1 MYIPDTIGI
10 ERQKFFTREREFN
23 NFTTLTEGDLFQI
36 KSDVTD
42 FVARI
47 KSYYKTPYWQS
58 TLYEKVLEFINH
70 QKRNSYYNTFDKKVI
85 FLIFALDP
93 DLLMYKIYLSTGNND
108 KEYNKKL
115 SVIGINDN
123 KILKYEEMFFNR
135 FLKDKTI
142 IKGVKLN
149 QVSSLMSYSN
159 FIKSFKS
166 ITDEKYETLCA
177 LAKKWLEENIY
188 DEYNTTIST
197 AVFNIMKQ
205 HKLLGLNSLQEQF
218 CFFILL
224 IDPNLEFLKIYE
236 EESHFDNIKARI
248 KEKFNFYHYDLIRIE
263 KLYHERFCPDL
274 EINPWKL

>member
-23 NFTTLTEGDLFQI
+23 NFTSLTEEDIAQI
-36 KSDVTD
+36 KADATD
-42 FVARI
+42 FVNRT
-47 KSYYKTPYWQS
+47 KSHYETPYWQS
-58 TLYEKVLEFINH
+58 TLYERVLEFINH

-85 FLIFALDP
+85 FLILALDP
-93 DLLMYKIYLSTGNND
+93 DLLMYKIYLSNGNDD

-115 SVIGINDN
+115 SVIGINDS
-123 KILKYEEMFFNR
+123 KISRYEEIFFNH

-149 QVSSLMSYSN
+149 QVASLMSYTE

-166 ITDEKYETLCA
+166 ITDEKYESLCA
-177 LAKKWLEENIY
+177 LAKKWSEENIY
-188 DEYNTTIST
+188 DEYNTTLST
-197 AVFNIMKQ
+197 AIFNIMAQ

-224 IDPNLEFLKIYE
+224 IDPNLELLKIYE
-236 EESHFDNIKARI
+236 EESRIDNIKSRI
-248 KEKFNFYHYDLIRIE
+248 KERFSFYHHDLIRVE

-274 EINPWKL
+274 EISPWQL

>member
-42 FVARI
+42 FVARL
-47 KSYYKTPYWQS
+47 KSYYETPYWQS

-224 IDPNLEFLKIYE
+224 IDHDLEFLKIYE
-236 EESHFDNIKARI
+236 EESRIDNIKIRI
-248 KEKFNFYHYDLIRIE
+248 KERFSFYHHDLIRIE

-274 EINPWKL
+274 EINPWQI